1 MPVQRGEEKMCS
13 GMSPKMINQ
22 GNNEGKIRVFILEPH
37 PDDALGSASGLIYSR
52 ISNSK
57 EHCQLDKKILHKIL
71 RSDCEKKSVQKEAEV
86 TVFTMSKP
94 NENDPLCRNYD
105 LTAYNTQNGTDKHEW
120 SVNVCQH
127 IHCDLADYPYNMRN
141 QDPKIP
147 YEDKVL
153 EYLAQYPEYRRLE
166 KIVKEIFTRAVE
178 ENAYV
183 AIPAGFEHPLHI
195 LVTYASCEVLNR
207 TNFDRDRLILY
218 VDHPYDFQ
226 LMGTGRTEEVKTFLQ
241 RRISRS
247 LIRCND
253 VDAQQ
258 HTIGEAVRE
267 IYGKTH
273 FGEFDGSLERTGCS
287 YFLTEHAYDALRW
300 DLKLWRI
307 RVLYATS
314 QALPYYKRGG
324 LADVARTY
332 CESMLDCIDDVRIL
346 MPRYLGED
354 EAIHFG
360 EKEGKNVSF
369 QQKIGGEEYTFEI
382 SPQVWPPLT
391 YYLVSIWDAKG
402 NALSFSEEKEAG
414 RSFAVL
420 SDGLLAKGLNV
431 LDFTMDVL
439 HCNDWQMGL
448 LPFLMKTKYR
458 AQYSMVKSIFTIHF
472 AGYRGVFPKT
482 EILHLL
488 EDKPNWKCTPGMI
501 RKIESLKQK
510 DFRKLVDG
518 KQYFMSFFRAGCE
531 YADKVTTVSKGYAEE
546 LEHYTEFSRIPVTG
560 IRNGIEVPSDP
571 YLENI
576 RTKKEFHS
584 YKKEAKRRLQHELG
598 LVEDPSVPLISVVSR
613 LSIEK
618 GLDMLRNIVPLLL
631 EERMP
636 NESNIGRI
644 PQIVVVGDDADPLL
658 RPYSSFFAMF
668 ETKYPGQFAYRPFS
682 RDLEF
687 SVYRASD
694 ILLMPSLSEACGT
707 TQMRAMAYG
716 VVPVVS
722 SVSGFRDT
730 VLSYLR
736 LDERE
741 KQHWEK
747 GVGFISYP
755 DCWTF
760 LEVIKEAISIYCE
773 NPDVWEKITE
783 YNRKTD
789 FRWKNTSLAK
799 YLDVYYSLL
808 STGGE

>member
-1 MPVQRGEEKMCS
+1 MRS
-13 GMSPKMINQ
+13 SMSTKMINQ
-22 GNNEGKIRVFILEPH
+22 GNNKGRIRVFILEPH
-37 PDDALGSASGLIYSR
+37 PDDALGSASGLIF
-52 ISNSK
+52 SK
-57 EHCQLDKKILHKIL
+57 NFNDQERCQSYKKIPPDIYGH
-71 RSDCEKKSVQKEAEV
+71 DWEQKSIQKEVEA
-86 TVFTMSKP
+86 TVFTMSRP
-94 NENDPLCRNYD
+94 NENDSLLRNYD
-105 LTAYNTQNGTDKHEW
+105 LTAYNTQNGTAKHGW
-120 SVNVCQH
+120 SVSVHQH
-127 IHCDLADYPYNMRN
+127 IRCDLVDYHYNMRN

-147 YEDKVL
+147 YEEKVL
-153 EYLAQYPEYRRLE
+153 EYLAQYPEYRQLE
-166 KIVKEIFTRAVE
+166 ERIEEIFSRAVDK
-178 ENAYV
+178 NAYI

-195 LVTYASCEVLNR
+195 LVTYASCEVLDR

-226 LMGTGRTEEVKTFLQ
+226 LMGTGRAEEVKTFLQ
-241 RRISRS
+241 KRVSRS

-258 HTIGEAVRE
+258 YAVGEAVRE
-267 IYGKTH
+267 IYGETH

-314 QALPYYKRGG
+314 QALPFYKKGG
-324 LADVARTY
+324 LADVSRTY
-332 CESMLDCIDDVRIL
+332 CEAMLDCIDDVRIL
-346 MPRYLGED
+346 MPSYSGGD
-354 EAIHFG
+354 EAKHFC
-360 EKEGKNVSF
+360 ENDRKKVSF

-382 SPQVWPPLT
+382 SIQVRSPLT

-402 NALSFSEEKEAG
+402 NALSFSDEKEAG
-414 RSFAVL
+414 RSFAVF
-420 SDGLLAKGLNV
+420 SDGLLAKGFNV
-431 LDFTMDVL
+431 LDFPIEVL

-458 AQYSMVKSIFTIHF
+458 AQYSTVKSIFTIHF
-472 AGYRGVFPKT
+472 GGYRGVFPKA
-482 EILHLL
+482 EILSLIA
-488 EDKPNWKCTPGMI
+488 DKSDWKCTPGMT

-531 YADKVTTVSKGYAEE
+531 FADKVTTVSKGYAGE
-546 LEHYTEFSRIPVTG
+546 LGQYTEFSRISVTG
-560 IRNGIEVPSDP
+560 IRNGVEVPSDP
-571 YLENI
+571 DLESI

-584 YKKEAKRRLQHELG
+584 YKQKAKIKLQHELG
-598 LVEDPSVPLISVVSR
+598 LRVEPSLPLISVVSR

-682 RDLEF
+682 SDLEF

-773 NPDVWEKITE
+773 NPDVWEKMIE

-789 FRWKNTSLAK
+789 FRWKNTSLAQ

-808 STGGE
+808 TTGGE